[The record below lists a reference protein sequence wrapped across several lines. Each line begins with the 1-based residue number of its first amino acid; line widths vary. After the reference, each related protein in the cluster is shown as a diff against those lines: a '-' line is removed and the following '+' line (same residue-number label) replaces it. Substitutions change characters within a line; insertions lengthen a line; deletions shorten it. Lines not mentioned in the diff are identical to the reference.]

1 MTQRKLE
8 DMVGKRGVPGQDRA
22 VWIGANYGSGNR
34 AFGTV
39 VAVADPDFHRC
50 KRRHAWSEPGV
61 STVIFKDGNTLIATR
76 SAVPAAD
83 DLPDCT
89 YRATGSG
96 HVEEPQSR
104 DHFVSVPDGEGVAND
119 LVAGTH

>member
-1 MTQRKLE
+1 MAQRELE

-34 AFGTV
+34 AFRAV
-39 VAVADPDFHRC
+39 VAVAYPDFHRC
-50 KRRHAWSEPGV
+50 ERRYAWSKPGV
-61 STVIFKDGNTLIATR
+61 STMIFKACDPSIATR

-83 DLPDCT
+83 DLPNGT

-96 HVEEPQSR
+96 DVEES
-104 DHFVSVPDGEGVAND
+104 
-119 LVAGTH
+119 

>member
-1 MTQRKLE
+1 MAQRELE

-34 AFGTV
+34 TFGTV

-50 KRRHAWSEPGV
+50 KRRYAWSEPGV
-61 STVIFKDGNTLIATR
+61 STMIFKACDPSIATR

-83 DLPDCT
+83 DLANGT
-89 YRATGSG
+89 YRATGG
-96 HVEEPQSR
+96 ADVEEPQS
-104 DHFVSVPDGEGVAND
+104 
-119 LVAGTH
+119 